1 MTDSNPLKAF
11 FRQPAIYI
19 RLPSQGKFWP
29 KDTIDIPPTGEIGV
43 MPMTAK
49 DELTMKTPDA
59 LMNGQAIV
67 DVIQSCV
74 PSIKNAWEC
83 PSIDLEMILAA
94 IRIASFGE
102 SLELSTLCPC
112 EKKARLEY
120 GLDLRTVID
129 FLSSIKFDSELYLAN
144 GLKLN
149 LKPLSYRDASKAQ
162 IKAWEQRK
170 IFDIVNNDNITD
182 EDKQKYFNESF
193 TKLTELTIDTLV
205 GMIASIETPEGVA
218 TQPEHIA
225 EFINNAD
232 RKIFADL
239 EAKVGDIKKT
249 ISMKPMKVKCTE
261 EGCDREFDLPIS
273 LDQSNFFG

>member
-29 KDTIDIPPTGEIGV
+29 KDAIDIPPTGEIGV

-67 DVIQSCV
+67 DIIQSCV

-83 PSIDLEMILAA
+83 PSIDLEMLLTS
-94 IRIASFGE
+94 IRIASYGE

-112 EKKARLEY
+112 EKKNRMEY
-120 GLDLRTVID
+120 NIDLRSVID
-129 FLSSIKFDSELYLAN
+129 FLGTIEFDSVLTLKN

-149 LKPLSYRDASKAQ
+149 LKPLSYRETSKAQ
-162 IKAWEQRK
+162 LKTWEQQR
-170 IFDIVNNDNITD
+170 IFDIVNNDNISD
-182 EDKQKYFNESF
+182 EDKQRHFNESF
-193 TKLTELTIDTLV
+193 SKLTDLTIETLTN
-205 GMIASIETPEGVA
+205 MIQSIETPDSTVDNKEF
-218 TQPEHIA
+218 IL
-225 EFINNAD
+225 EFINNGSRD
-232 RKIFADL
+232 SFSELDSKI
-239 EAKVGDIKKT
+239 GDIKKK
-249 ISMKPMKVKCTE
+249 ISLKPMKVKCTE
-261 EGCDREFDLPIS
+261 DGCDQEFDLPIS